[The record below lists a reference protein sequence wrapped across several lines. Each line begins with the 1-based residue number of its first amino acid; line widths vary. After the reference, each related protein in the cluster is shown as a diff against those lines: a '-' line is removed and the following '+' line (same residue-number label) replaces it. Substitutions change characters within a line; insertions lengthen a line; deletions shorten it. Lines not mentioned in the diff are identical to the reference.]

1 MSFCIPKHIVVK
13 LIAGA
18 KSGDIEI
25 KKLYSMTS
33 TERRQ
38 LFQKYVDVAT
48 AKEINAGFE
57 QSMSS
62 TQRNAMASWVKD
74 TFVGREE
81 AKRTD
86 IFDKIARLKETG
98 LLDPTTEDNFLMDL
112 VGEKLGITVTAKEA
126 EEISKRSEKLQEEY
140 AKPHD
145 KFGLPQ
151 TSYFAEKKKM
161 DDYLKSLNP
170 THSLKV
176 LTSVAGRG
184 AMLFS
189 VKSPITNI
197 IGNTLQAI
205 EQSFERRIM
214 SKQYRGIVDKE
225 LVKEYMKK
233 SAEIYKAGHFDAS
246 RADSY
251 SDGSKTLGEMITHSQ
266 GKGVA
271 RRIGR
276 FYEDVVFNRLMGDPD
291 VIFARHVFVDSANLF
306 ATKIAESEG
315 LTGQALKDR
324 ANQLFLDASSPSA
337 TTPEGLLVREQA
349 KAEALFSTYQNDSS
363 MSELSLGIRNLVNKA
378 SGDLMLGDQIMPFV
392 KTPANVISMSLD
404 AGGFGFIKGTVGLLK
419 GAIGEF
425 KAGNPKP
432 LRDVGRNYLRSGM
445 GMLFAMILASLIDP
459 DDFVGLWPTNPSEQE
474 LLKAK
479 GGNSNMIRVGGKW
492 ISLDYFGFLGSP
504 LVGFMYAKK
513 YGKNLPEAMYNYIA
527 GITAQTLQIP
537 GLEESKNLITAIQS
551 LVPGEYE
558 TMGSKMRKNLI
569 GLVDQIRARIV
580 PGFVSDLAK
589 AFDDSEREADPDSVI
604 EKLMASIPGL
614 RNQLP
619 RRTDVFGEVIKGEPW
634 YSVILFGAR
643 VKTGRETEVVKEM
656 SRLEDAGQLPALTRP
671 EKTSP
676 RVKALKEQ
684 LGDEEFAKAMMYFRG
699 NYYEDVSKKIN
710 SGSYKRLSD
719 EDKKKELNK
728 IKDDNLEQMLKKY
741 KYKKPKSEVE
751 TKPTT
756 ASFSLVKA
764 AYAADGLEIK
774 SQKLTDE
781 QNALK
786 RKSKLVKFINGVRN
800 ILKLNPD
807 VTDSIAAKL
816 TGTKKQRYETML
828 KLRDQ
833 DFDWYK
839 SNISQADEKVLLG
852 GFDLNTHN
860 LSQDSTGKLVLTKD
874 LKSGDVKGVAVVK
887 QPTPTVAETKVTAT
901 EKPTEAK
908 EKLLPTITKNW
919 PDKVPYL
926 EEAKKIW
933 KGVDPHKVVNV
944 LFGES
949 SLRNS
954 INANVSNGKGK
965 IVPLPL
971 PMPKSREEWKA
982 LRAKYPSI
990 DVGISKIN
998 TNEAM
1003 TNYLESKGLTYYDL
1017 IVDPELN
1024 LQIGYDLYSGKIPRT
1039 APGWG
1044 NWYAA
1049 RNLGYDKNPD

>member
-13 LIAGA
+13 LLAGA
-18 KSGDIEI
+18 RSGDIEI
-25 KKLYSMTS
+25 KKLYTMTS
-33 TERRQ
+33 IERRQ

-57 QSMSS
+57 KSMSS
-62 TQRNAMASWVKD
+62 TQRNAIAGWVKD

-81 AKRTD
+81 KKQTD
-86 IFDKIARLKETG
+86 IFDKIASLKETG
-98 LLDPTTEDNFLMDL
+98 LLDPQTEDNFLMDL

-126 EEISKRSEKLQEEY
+126 QEISQRADKLKAEY
-140 AKPHD
+140 DKGLD
-145 KFGLPQ
+145 KFGIPQ
-151 TSYFAEKKKM
+151 TSYFIEKKKM

-170 THSLKV
+170 TSSLKV

-189 VKSPITNI
+189 LKSPITNI
-197 IGNTLQAI
+197 IGNTEQAI

-214 SKQYRGIVDKE
+214 SKKYRGVVDKAII
-225 LVKEYMKK
+225 KEYMKK

-266 GKGVA
+266 GKGLA

-276 FYEDVVFNRLMGDPD
+276 FYEDVVFDKLMGNPD

-324 ANQLFLDASSPSA
+324 ANQLFLDAASPSA

-363 MSELSLGIRNLVNKA
+363 MSDLSLGIRNLLNKA

-404 AGGFGFIKGTVGLLK
+404 AGGFGFIKGTSGLLK
-419 GAIGEF
+419 GAIREF
-425 KAGNPKP
+425 RSGNPKP

-445 GMLFAMILASLIDP
+445 GMLFAAILAFLIDP

-513 YGKNLPEAMYNYIA
+513 YGKNLPEAMYNYVA
-527 GITAQTLQIP
+527 GVAAQTLQIP
-537 GLEESKNLITAIQS
+537 GLEESKNLISSIQS

-558 TMGSKMRKNLI
+558 TMGSKMKKNLV

-580 PGFVSDLAK
+580 PGFVADLAK

-604 EKLMASIPGL
+604 EKIMASIPGL

-619 RRTDVFGEVIKGEPW
+619 KRTDVFGEVIKGEPW

-643 VKTGRETEVVKEM
+643 VKTGRESKVVDEM
-656 SRLEDAGQLPALTRP
+656 VRLDNAGQLPTLSRP

-676 RVKALKEQ
+676 RVKSLKDQ
-684 LGDEEFAKAMMYFRG
+684 LGDVKFAEAMTYFRK
-699 NYYEDVSKKIN
+699 NYYDDVSRKIN
-710 SGSYKRLSD
+710 SGSYKRLND

-728 IKDDNLEQMLKKY
+728 IKDDNLEKMLKRY
-741 KYKKPKSEVE
+741 KYKKPKAEAE
-751 TKPTT
+751 TKSNT
-756 ASFSLVKA
+756 AFNLIKP
-764 AYAADGLEIK
+764 AYAADKIAFTGSPRQEEVYNKMSNEWTTGEASYYNPTNPAETRPGTNGTGAYGRKIESGSVAFGNRVFHDRLKAGEKIYIQVKGFENVKTPYGMGIFRVDDTMNERYNQKGKFNIDFNPKDITPKQRKKGRYPIEFKIIDLEK
-774 SQKLTDE
+774 
-781 QNALK
+781 
-786 RKSKLVKFINGVRN
+786 KSKPVKTPNN
-800 ILKLNPD
+800 
-807 VTDSIAAKL
+807 
-816 TGTKKQRYETML
+816 KK
-828 KLRDQ
+828 
-833 DFDWYK
+833 
-839 SNISQADEKVLLG
+839 
-852 GFDLNTHN
+852 
-860 LSQDSTGKLVLTKD
+860 
-874 LKSGDVKGVAVVK
+874 
-887 QPTPTVAETKVTAT
+887 
-901 EKPTEAK
+901 
-908 EKLLPTITKNW
+908 
-919 PDKVPYL
+919 
-926 EEAKKIW
+926 
-933 KGVDPHKVVNV
+933 
-944 LFGES
+944 
-949 SLRNS
+949 
-954 INANVSNGKGK
+954 
-965 IVPLPL
+965 
-971 PMPKSREEWKA
+971 
-982 LRAKYPSI
+982 
-990 DVGISKIN
+990 
-998 TNEAM
+998 
-1003 TNYLESKGLTYYDL
+1003 YY
-1017 IVDPELN
+1017 
-1024 LQIGYDLYSGKIPRT
+1024 
-1039 APGWG
+1039 A
-1044 NWYAA
+1044 
-1049 RNLGYDKNPD
+1049 